1 MKRTA
6 VLAGLVLA
14 LGVAARTGLAGPD
27 VTKPYYSLGAGQ
39 TLSPLEQQRLSAYR
53 DQLETQQRAQ
63 QLQLYQGSLA
73 TGGYDANGVAIANRP
88 GPLRPLTNPAAS
100 SSNLYQTQTELNR
113 VNGILNRARTTR
125 MLALPPAMVV
135 KRFPTP

>member
-1 MKRTA
+1 MKRAIAIAT
-6 VLAGLVLA
+6 LCLA
-14 LGVAARTGLAGPD
+14 LGIGIQASLAGND
-27 VTKPYYSLGAGQ
+27 VTKPYYNLGAGQ
-39 TLSPLEQQRLSAYR
+39 TLSPLEQQRLTAYR

-73 TGGYDANGVAIANRP
+73 TGGYNANGVAIPNSTGA
-88 GPLRPLTNPAAS
+88 LRPLTNPAAR

-113 VNGILNRARTTR
+113 VNGILNRSRTNQ

>member
-1 MKRTA
+1 MKRA
-6 VLAGLVLA
+6 LALASLALA
-14 LGVAARTGLAGPD
+14 LGIGTQVSLAGSD

-73 TGGYDANGVAIANRP
+73 TSGYNANGVAIPNSM

-100 SSNLYQTQTELNR
+100 SSNLYRTQTELNR
-113 VNGILNRARTTR
+113 VNGILNRSRTNQ

-135 KRFPTP
+135 KRFPVP